1 MRQQQFPLS
10 PMYIEELW
18 TCCTIAVA
26 MVISSIVTITCSSI
40 WAQPNWCGDSV
51 VQMICNIPT
60 FQACKSSFYRNQA
73 KTTPKLRT
81 SQKEINLDQLEKDSS
96 SVTALMPRGTEMTE
110 FWYFQRTQTFNVC
123 SGDNAQWWNLLFAYK
138 IINTD
143 IHPRLWALPKKI
155 DGTYNRFFA
164 LLKYVQYVSSS
175 LCNCLNIGNWTSI
188 SLQESLCTPTSLR
201 HWSEDVFPQY
211 AGYMEEGLILWIG
224 SAIPWGWWLPSPS
237 KKRGCSLPLVPE
249 EQVKDVWLEALS
261 AKICRILKTTWQTPR
276 LKAIWWTG
284 TILTAMDH
292 DQQTQLQSGIIN
304 VTVCVGAFNQMCA
317 CLSIFFSKGTSSQWS
332 KDDLA
337 CGRWRSAS

>member
-1 MRQQQFPLS
+1 M
-10 PMYIEELW
+10 
-18 TCCTIAVA
+18 
-26 MVISSIVTITCSSI
+26 
-40 WAQPNWCGDSV
+40 
-51 VQMICNIPT
+51 
-60 FQACKSSFYRNQA
+60 
-73 KTTPKLRT
+73 
-81 SQKEINLDQLEKDSS
+81 
-96 SVTALMPRGTEMTE
+96 
-110 FWYFQRTQTFNVC
+110 
-123 SGDNAQWWNLLFAYK
+123 
-138 IINTD
+138 
-143 IHPRLWALPKKI
+143 
-155 DGTYNRFFA
+155 
-164 LLKYVQYVSSS
+164 QYVSSS

-304 VTVCVGAFNQMCA
+304 VTVCVGAFTQMCA
-317 CLSIFFSKGTSSQWS
+317 CLSIFFFKRNKQPMKQRWSSLRQV
-332 KDDLA
+332 A
-337 CGRWRSAS
+337 